1 MVIVT
6 DNYYATYIQNGVIY
20 QTTFFSILIFL
31 LKAQSHWG
39 TVWHGYTRKE
49 QKPRTGNQRP

>member
-1 MVIVT
+1 MT
-6 DNYYATYIQNGVIY
+6 LKLYIHPEAIY
-20 QTTFFSILIFL
+20 

-39 TVWHGYTRKE
+39 TVWHGHTRKE